1 MSGGEKTSLMQH
13 FSGLEDPRRPQG
25 RRHNLLDIIAM
36 TICAVVAGAEGWD
49 DVELFGQCKE
59 DWFRTFLEL
68 PNGIPC
74 SDTFARVFA
83 RLDPDGFRE
92 CFAQWVSDIHRL
104 TQGQVVAIDGKAVRR
119 SHDRRAGQEAIHMV
133 SAWAS
138 ENSLVLGQT
147 RTDAK
152 SNEIT
157 AIPWLLEMLE
167 LKGCIVTIDA
177 MGCQKE
183 IARKILD
190 RGAPTTFWRSR
201 GTRASCTRT
210 LETCS
215 RRGTVRV

>member
-1 MSGGEKTSLMQH
+1 MSGGEETNLLQH

-49 DVELFGQCKE
+49 DVELFAQCKE

-74 SDTFARVFA
+74 SDTFAGVFA
-83 RLDPDGFRE
+83 RLDPDRFRE
-92 CFAQWVSDIHRL
+92 CFRQWVSSIHRQ
-104 TQGQVVAIDGKAVRR
+104 TQGQVVAIDGKTVRR

-147 RTDAK
+147 QTEAK

-157 AIPWLLEMLE
+157 AIPRLLEMLE

-183 IARKILD
+183 VSRTILD
-190 RGAPTTFWRSR
+190 RGADYVWRSR

-210 LETCS
+210 LETFS
-215 RRGTVRV
+215 RRGTGRV